1 MKREEK
7 LRIQREVSVMLTIA
21 FWTVVIV
28 GVIAGMSVLVDVV
41 RNSADVQYMYGR
53 GVNFSSANNIETY
66 VHPRYRQHNDD
77 ERVYVMGNEREREIR
92 GIASFYA
99 DTFHNR
105 MTANGETYD
114 MYDMTVAH
122 RTLPFN
128 TLVRVTNMDNGR
140 SVMARVNDRGPYIDG
155 REIDLSLGVAMKLGM
170 VEDGL
175 KRVVI
180 DVVGRVELAMM

>member
-28 GVIAGMSVLVDVV
+28 GVIAGVSVLVDVV

-53 GVNFSSANNIETY
+53 GVNFSAADNIETY
-66 VHPRYRQHNDD
+66 VHPRYLDD
-77 ERVYVMGNEREREIR
+77 GEPNVYVMGNEREREIR

-99 DTFHNR
+99 HRFHNR

-128 TLVRVTNMDNGR
+128 TLVRVTNIDNGR

-155 REIDLSLGVAMKLGM
+155 REIDLSLGVAMELDI

-180 DVVGRVELAMM
+180 EVVGRVELAMM